1 MLNMFA
7 ESEAH
12 VFSDSAARYD
22 SLKFMPTFLENHRH
36 QCVRNV
42 IQAKLALPEA
52 LTLIPLL
59 PFWDRAIDR

>member
-1 MLNMFA
+1 MLNMLA

-36 QCVRNV
+36 QCNEEV
-42 IQAKLALPEA
+42 QAKLALPEA

-59 PFWDRAIDR
+59 PFWDCAIDR